1 MTPMPT
7 NILAQLETW
16 TSLPP
21 HDGEVQAA
29 CPHDCPDT
37 CAMRVRVEN
46 GRVVTVKGDPT
57 HALTAGTLCTKV
69 SRYAERTYH
78 PDRLKTPLKRI
89 GQKGEGKFVPISWD
103 EAYALIAERLAEIWR
118 RNPEAVLPY
127 SYAGTMGQVQG
138 EGMAG
143 RLFHALGAS
152 RLEHTICSAA
162 GGEGL
167 RLSMGK
173 NIGMDPEAIS
183 GAKLIVLWG
192 SNPISSH
199 VHLWAQIQQA
209 KRDGAVLWAIDPY
222 RSDSAEKCQHHIA
235 LRPGTDTALAYA
247 IAHVLQ
253 RDGHLDHDYLAR
265 YTTGADAFLQR
276 AAEWSPARAAAW
288 CDIDPAQIEALAL
301 AYATTHPA
309 AIRLNYG
316 VQRHAG
322 GGDAVRA
329 IMALPAL
336 AGHWRESSGGA
347 VLSTSGWFPKR
358 AAVTRP
364 DLLGDRAPRWIN
376 MSTIGDALNATGS
389 DRIEALVV
397 YNSNPLAV
405 APDSNAVRRGF
416 SRDDL
421 FTVVLE
427 HFQTDTADYA
437 DILLPAT
444 TQLEHFD
451 LHGAYGHLHVLL
463 NRPAIAPLYEARSNS
478 RIFRELAARLALTL
492 GDDCPA
498 LRDPALAASD
508 AQIASEAFDWNH
520 PAFGGEMLPRLFAQG
535 HSKLHVPAATFA
547 AFAQGGFA
555 TNDGRFQ
562 FTRAELDQPLPQ
574 VRDNHE
580 DWKSP
585 RAQAYPLQLISPPPR
600 HLLNSSF
607 ANIQSLRALA
617 GDSHE
622 PIVVLNPVDAAAKKV
637 GAGDTAR
644 IFNERGSFLA
654 RVRVNKRARP
664 GVAVAFSIFWHK
676 DTLDGNNCNAV
687 TSQALSDHGGS
698 ATFYDCLVQVES
710 VASVPI

>member
-1 MTPMPT
+1 
-7 NILAQLETW
+7 
-16 TSLPP
+16 
-21 HDGEVQAA
+21 
-29 CPHDCPDT
+29 
-37 CAMRVRVEN
+37 MRVRVEN
-46 GRVVTVKGDPT
+46 GRVVAVKGDPT

-78 PDRLKTPLKRI
+78 PDRLKTPLKRVGPKGSGQFVAI
-89 GQKGEGKFVPISWD
+89 GWD
-103 EAYALIAERLAEIWR
+103 EAYSIIAQRLAEIWR

-138 EGMAG
+138 EGMAS

-152 RLEHTICSAA
+152 RLKRTICSEA

-167 RLSMGK
+167 RLTMGK
-173 NIGMDPEAIS
+173 NIGMDPEAIA
-183 GAKLIVLWG
+183 GAKLIILWG
-192 SNPISSH
+192 SNPITSH
-199 VHLWAQIQQA
+199 VHLWAKVQQA

-265 YTTGADAFLQR
+265 YTTGAGEFLQR
-276 AAEWSPARAAAW
+276 AAEWSPQRAAAW
-288 CDIDPAQIEALAL
+288 CDIDPTQIEALAD
-301 AYATTHPA
+301 AYATTRPA

-316 VQRHAG
+316 MQRNAG

-336 AGHWRESSGGA
+336 AGHWRERSGGA
-347 VLSTSGWFPKR
+347 VLSTSGWLPKR

-376 MSTIGDALNATGS
+376 MSTIGDALNTDDDDG
-389 DRIEALVV
+389 RIDALVV
-397 YNSNPLAV
+397 YNSNPVAV

-416 SRDDL
+416 ARDDL

-437 DILLPAT
+437 DIVLPAT

-463 NRPAIAPLYEARSNS
+463 NRPAIPPLSEARSNS
-478 RIFRELAARLALTL
+478 RIFRELAIRLAEIL
-492 GDDCPA
+492 GNECPA

-508 AQIASEAFDWNH
+508 AQIASEAFDWQH
-520 PAFGGEMLPRLFAQG
+520 PAFGGDVLPQLFAQG
-535 HSKLHVPAATFA
+535 HSKLNVAATHGAPFA
-547 AFAQGGFA
+547 LGGFA
-555 TNDGRFQ
+555 TADGRFQ
-562 FTRAELDQPLPQ
+562 FTSSELDQPLPQ

-585 RAQAYPLQLISPPPR
+585 RAQIYPLQLISPPPR

-607 ANIQSLRALA
+607 ANIESLRALA

-622 PIVVLNPVDAAAKKV
+622 PIVVLHPTDAAARKV
-637 GAGDTAR
+637 GAGETAR
-644 IFNERGSFLA
+644 IFNERGSHLA
-654 RVRVNKRARP
+654 RVRISERARP

-676 DTLDGNNCNAV
+676 HALDGNNCNAV

-698 ATFYDCLVQVES
+698 ATFYDCLVQVER
-710 VASVPI
+710 VEPAPQ